1 MKQFP
6 HWIIIFPLPA
16 CQDGGAIP
24 SPSFPPPHYIPP
36 PCTPLGVRVNRSPW
50 HFNLHNNAR
59 GMTRLQAGV
68 GYTGEE
74 GVVFG
79 GGGGDM

>member
-16 CQDGGAIP
+16 CQDGGGY
-24 SPSFPPPHYIPP
+24 PPHPFP
-36 PCTPLGVRVNRSPW
+36 LPTVFLPCTPLGVRVNRSPW

-79 GGGGDM
+79 GVGGVC